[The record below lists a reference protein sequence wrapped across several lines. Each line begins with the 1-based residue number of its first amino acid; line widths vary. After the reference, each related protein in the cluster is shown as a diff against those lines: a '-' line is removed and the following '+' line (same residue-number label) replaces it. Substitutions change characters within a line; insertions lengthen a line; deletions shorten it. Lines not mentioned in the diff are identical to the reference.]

1 MAQGGGLPAV
11 RNLQIRQQNC
21 IGAIPARIAA
31 FVALLFFMALPLPAQ
46 TFTVL
51 ASFGDEFGNN
61 PGGPL
66 VQGLDGNFY
75 GVTPYGPE
83 FGVGTI
89 FRATPTGT
97 LTTIYQFCLQ
107 TGCPDGYQPYGALVQ
122 TLDGSFYGTT
132 VLGGAYNS
140 GTVYK
145 ITPSGHLT
153 TIYSFCALPAC
164 ADGNEPVSGLVQ
176 AADGNFY
183 GTTIGGGTYASG
195 VVFKLTPQGALTV
208 LHSFDYLTEGDEP
221 TSLMQS
227 SSGTFYGSTIFSNT
241 GLNHGSGTLF
251 SVSPEGTYTFLYT
264 WPCGEQTCIDGTNPS
279 GGLAE
284 SPNGNLYGA
293 TEEGGPD
300 NYGVLFELTPSG
312 NVRPVYGFSS
322 AEGEGPDDE
331 GPLLFATDGNIYGT
345 TVEGGAHG
353 FGTIFQF
360 TLQGQLTT
368 LYNFCA
374 LPNCADGAFGA
385 AGVIQGTNGVFYGTT
400 IRGGANNADDGVLYS
415 LSMGLGPFIETQQPA
430 ARTGARVAILGN
442 NLNGTTSVT
451 FNGAAAAFNVASS
464 TEIVAT
470 VPAGA
475 TTGFV
480 SATTPGGVLTSNREF
495 TVLH

>member
-1 MAQGGGLPAV
+1 MARSCGLPAV

-21 IGAIPARIAA
+21 TGTIRAKVAACAI
-31 FVALLFFMALPLPAQ
+31 VLLFALPLPAQ

-132 VLGGAYNS
+132 ALGGAYNG

-145 ITPSGHLT
+145 ITPSGYLT

-164 ADGNEPVSGLVQ
+164 ADGDGPVSGLVQ

-183 GTTIGGGTYASG
+183 GTTEGGGTYASG
-195 VVFKLTPQGALTV
+195 AVFKITPQGALTV
-208 LHSFDYLTEGDEP
+208 LHSFDSYSEGVEP

-227 SSGTFYGSTIFSNT
+227 SNGTFYGSTIFGGTSYTDT
-241 GLNHGSGTLF
+241 GTGTLF
-251 SVSPEGTYTFLYT
+251 SISPEGDYTFLYT
-264 WPCGEQTCIDGTNPS
+264 WPCGTRVCLDGTNPS

-284 SPNGNLYGA
+284 APNGNLYGA

-312 NVRPVYGFSS
+312 NVRPVYGFSA

-368 LYNFCA
+368 LYNFCT
-374 LPNCADGAFGA
+374 LPNCADGAYGA

-400 IRGGANNADDGVLYS
+400 VRGGPNNSEYGVFYS
-415 LSMGLGPFIETQQPA
+415 LSMGLGPFIETQQPS
-430 ARTGARVAILGN
+430 ARSGARVAILGN
-442 NLNGTTSVT
+442 HLNGTTSVS
-451 FNGAAAAFNVASS
+451 FNGAAAAFNVVSS